1 MSSKGF
7 FHSYFYGNSGKRDFT
22 EADLPANRL
31 QLFRDVLGVRRGS
44 MVGLNFLYLLIWIPA
59 IIWTFMNLV
68 LFYQIDAGDMQVFL
82 QQAGSVLTTY
92 LLVLFPLIVI
102 TGPFN
107 MGVSFVM
114 RNWARDEH
122 SFVLADFRSAL
133 KENWKQG
140 LIFSAIGGAVPLL
153 VYVGL
158 RFYLGMAASSPL
170 FYLPL
175 AVILISAALWYLA
188 SPLLP
193 TMIVT
198 YEQGFFDHL
207 RNALLMTMAA
217 LPAAIGVR
225 LATLIIPILLL
236 AILMLFPAALGWA
249 MGIALVL
256 YAVFI
261 LSFNKLICASHANAL
276 CEKYL
281 NTKIEGA
288 RTNIGL
294 RPKHETEETK

>member
-1 MSSKGF
+1 MSGKGF
-7 FHSYFYGNSGKRDFT
+7 FHSYFYGSSGKRDFT

-59 IIWTFMNLV
+59 IIWTFMNLI
-68 LFYQIDAGDMQVFL
+68 LFYQIDVSDMPVFL
-82 QQAGSVLTTY
+82 QKASSVLSSY
-92 LLVLFPLIVI
+92 LLVLFPLIAI

-122 SFVLADFRSAL
+122 SFVLADFKSAL

-140 LIFSAIGGAVPLL
+140 LIYSGISGAVPML

-158 RFYLGMAASSPL
+158 RFYLGMASASPV

-175 AVILISAALWYLA
+175 AVILISAMLWHLV

-198 YEQGFFDHL
+198 YNLGFFDHL

-217 LPAAIGVR
+217 LPVSIGMR

-236 AILMLFPAALGWA
+236 IILMLFPAALGWA
-249 MGIALVL
+249 LGIALVL
-256 YAVFI
+256 YAVFM

-281 NTKIEGA
+281 NTKIKGA

-294 RPKHETEETK
+294 RPEHETEETK